1 MKKIISFFI
10 STIMIML
17 LFSIEILGDD
27 TVDAKVTNSEMTLNN
42 GLINIQGF
50 NIKNNNYFK
59 LRDLAQIFNNTE
71 SKFNV
76 KWNEKT
82 QIVDIITKQDYVDT
96 TNNNK
101 INYSTNDSYT
111 AKLTNSEIML
121 NGKKINI
128 QVYKIN
134 GSNYFKLRDL
144 GDLIPF
150 KVVWSEETKCIR
162 LYSYDSECSGITKFE
177 NRLKNNEL
185 TYMFRRWAQNIIQY
199 VYSDDNKTTNIVDV
213 FYEPV
218 NKELGPCSEHQHV
231 LLVSNYDEDYKLISE
246 NKIILELDV
255 FGTFYAG
262 EKYNYVVTGQ
272 FNTEEDDNKEVIR
285 VDKYNKK
292 FEKLNTLSIFGK
304 DCSTTLPFYGA
315 CGRIEEKGDQ
325 LILHTSRE
333 RYKHIDGNNHQSQL
347 TIIIDTNTMKVT
359 NSLELFQAN
368 HVSHSLDQYVKFD
381 NDEHVLVDHGDAY
394 PRSVVLSKGD
404 GKSYREVDLFDIPG
418 KIGANCTGVSIGG
431 FEISSSNYLVAINSI
446 DHSKVKEYNSYNI
459 VGLDRDQRDI
469 YILSIPKD
477 KLDKNSV
484 KVIRIA
490 KYVDTNKLSSVPKF
504 IKITD
509 NKFLI
514 MWKEYTIEK
523 GETEIIKENNVKYVY
538 IDNKGNQIGEI
549 KEIKNCHLSTTQPM
563 VINNRVVW
571 AVNYYSQQNVY
582 FLNIYIDN

>member
-1 MKKIISFFI
+1 MKKTILIFI

-17 LFSIEILGDD
+17 LFSIEIFGDD
-27 TVDAKVTNSEMTLNN
+27 TVDAKITNSQITLNN
-42 GLINIQGF
+42 GIVSIQGF
-50 NIKNNNYFK
+50 NINNNNYFK

-76 KWNEKT
+76 KWNKETK
-82 QIVDIITKQDYVDT
+82 IVDIITQQDYVDN

-101 INYSTNDSYT
+101 INYFTNVSYT
-111 AKLTNSEIML
+111 AKLTNSKIML

-144 GDLIPF
+144 GNLIPF
-150 KVVWSEETKCIR
+150 RVDWCQESKTVL
-162 LYSYDSECSGITKFE
+162 LYS
-177 NRLKNNEL
+177 KNYVEPKVNNIFNKL
-185 TYMFRRWAQNIIQY
+185 NDNKLGFIFYRWANTTKQY
-199 VYSDDNKTTNIVDV
+199 IYSDDNENINVVDIIRKNDNKNPNTNNIKSLVV
-213 FYEPV
+213 SFYDK
-218 NKELGPCSEHQHV
+218 NRV
-231 LLVSNYDEDYKLISE
+231 LKN
-246 NKIILELDV
+246 NKIIDIDLNI
-255 FGTFYAG
+255 FGAFYAG
-262 EKYNYVVTGQ
+262 ENYNYVISGQ
-272 FNTEEDDNKEVIR
+272 ENKDEMADKEVIR
-285 VDKYNKK
+285 VVKYDKAFNEIK
-292 FEKLNTLSIFGK
+292 SISIYGK
-304 DCSTTLPFYGA
+304 DCFTTVPFKAG
-315 CGRIEEKGDQ
+315 CGRVEEKGSQ

-333 RYKHIDGNNHQSQL
+333 RYKSKDGNNHQSQL

-359 NSLELFQAN
+359 NSLKLFQPN
-368 HVSHSLDQYVKFD
+368 HVSHSFDQYVKFD
-381 NDEHVLVDHGDAY
+381 NDKHVLVDHGDAY
-394 PRSVVLSKGD
+394 PRSVVLSKSN
-404 GKSYREVDLFDIPG
+404 GKNYKKVNLFDIPG
-418 KIGANCTGVSIGG
+418 KIGANCTGVNVGG

-446 DHSKVKEYNSYNI
+446 DHSKVKEYNSYKM

-469 YILSIPKD
+469 FILSTPKE
-477 KLDKNSV
+477 KLDKSSV
-484 KVIRIA
+484 KKIKIA

-549 KEIKNCHLSTTQPM
+549 KEIKNCNLSTTQPI

-571 AVNYYSQQNVY
+571 AVNYRGKQKIY
-582 FLNIYIDN
+582 FLNIE